1 MRSASGA
8 CSRRS
13 TAARRRWSC
22 RVHGAA
28 LGGAVGLVACCDV
41 AIAGD
46 EAVFAFPETKLG
58 LVPAVISPFVLA
70 RIGPGPA
77 RRYFLT
83 GERFGADTA
92 LRIGLVHEVDADL
105 GHGRGPHPRGA
116 ALRRPRGGAQREA
129 TRAGRAPRRRD
140 GHADR
145 VDSRERGGP
154 ERPPCVP
161 REAPAVVAI
170 RKLLVANRGEIAAR
184 IFRTCDRL
192 GIATVAVEAPDDRG
206 AFHTRRAGEVMDV
219 LSYLFSEEI
228 IRAARRAR
236 ADAIHPGYGFLAE
249 NAEFAEAVEAADL
262 VWVGPPPDA
271 MSVAASK
278 LEAKELA
285 AKAGVPTLPSGEPG
299 DVGYPLILK
308 AAAGGGGRG
317 MRVVRDPAE
326 LEPALDAA
334 RREAQAAFGDGTV
347 FAERLVEGA
356 RHVEVQLLG
365 DAHGTVRHA
374 GARDCS
380 IQRRHQKILEETPPP
395 GLEPEGLARICA
407 AAVELGRLAGYEN
420 AGTAE
425 FLVVDDRFWFIELNA
440 RLQVEHP
447 VTELVTGLDL
457 VEEQLRIAAGEPL
470 AAARDPDGHA
480 VEARLYAE
488 DPVTLPSP
496 ARRRRAAR
504 ATGDRPR
511 RRGNRGGRPRPRVL
525 RPARGQAR
533 RVRGDAQ

>member
-1 MRSASGA
+1 
-8 CSRRS
+8 
-13 TAARRRWSC
+13 
-22 RVHGAA
+22 
-28 LGGAVGLVACCDV
+28 
-41 AIAGD
+41 
-46 EAVFAFPETKLG
+46 
-58 LVPAVISPFVLA
+58 
-70 RIGPGPA
+70 
-77 RRYFLT
+77 
-83 GERFGADTA
+83 
-92 LRIGLVHEVDADL
+92 
-105 GHGRGPHPRGA
+105 
-116 ALRRPRGGAQREA
+116 
-129 TRAGRAPRRRD
+129 
-140 GHADR
+140 
-145 VDSRERGGP
+145 
-154 ERPPCVP
+154 
-161 REAPAVVAI
+161 VAI

-219 LSYLFSEEI
+219 LSYLFSEEM

-236 ADAIHPGYGFLAE
+236 ADAIHPGYGFLSE
-249 NAEFAEAVEAADL
+249 SAEFAEAVEAAGL

-271 MSVAASK
+271 MRVAASK

-285 AKAGVPTLPSGEPG
+285 AKAGVPTLPSGEPSE
-299 DVGYPLILK
+299 VGYPLILK

-317 MRVVRDPAE
+317 MRVVREAAD
-326 LEPALDAA
+326 LEPALEAA
-334 RREAQAAFGDGTV
+334 RREAQAAFRDGTV

-365 DAHGTVRHA
+365 DTHGAVRHA

-395 GLEPEGLARICA
+395 GLEPVVLGRICA
-407 AAVELGRLAGYEN
+407 AAAELGRLAGYEN

-425 FLVVDDRFWFIELNA
+425 FLVVEDRFWFIELNA

-470 AAARDPDGHA
+470 AAARDPDGYA

-488 DPVTLPSP
+488 DPVAFLPQPGVVERLELPETVRVDAGIEAGDHIPVSYDPLVAKLVAYGETRNEVLAMLGAALRATRVGGVTTNLGLLRWLVLHPTVRAGEATTSFLAEHPPFSLSRP
-496 ARRRRAAR
+496 APRPWRAAWRLNADAPPSQPPPAPER
-504 ATGDRPR
+504 AFRPSAGDVERSEIRAPMP
-511 RRGNRGGRPRPRVL
+511 GTVVRVL
-525 RPARGQAR
+525 VSEGELVTERQPLVVLEAMKMETPIVSPHAAVVRRLAAHEGDHVPAGALL
-533 RVRGDAQ
+533 AELEE